1 MSPRPL
7 LLALQLSACA
17 ALAAALAPAAREA
30 RIVELLG
37 KGRVGLPQS
46 DEVELDELVANLEG
60 QKPTIAS
67 VRGDWDLLYTSK
79 SEFDPANPLG
89 RRVAVHKSNLRRSIG
104 CTPGSLINLRTGGW
118 TAPHQASRRSSTWPS
133 RRPRP
138 SRRRRRSSAS

>member
-7 LLALQLSACA
+7 LLLALHLS
-17 ALAAALAPAAREA
+17 LATSLAPAAREA

-89 RRVAVHKSNLRRSIG
+89 RRVAVPKSNV
-104 CTPGSLINLRTGGW
+104 SLASTDSLVDVRAGGW
-118 TAPHQASRRSSTWPS
+118 TAPHQESRRSSTWPS

>member
-7 LLALQLSACA
+7 LLLALPLS
-17 ALAAALAPAAREA
+17 AALAPAAREA

-89 RRVAVHKSNLRRSIG
+89 RRVAVHKSNLRRS
-104 CTPGSLINLRTGGW
+104 TGHTRLTG
-118 TAPHQASRRSSTWPS
+118 
-133 RRPRP
+133 
-138 SRRRRRSSAS
+138 

>member
-7 LLALQLSACA
+7 LLLALHLSAGNG
-17 ALAAALAPAAREA
+17 LAPAAREA

-67 VRGDWDLLYTSK
+67 VRGDWDWI
-79 SEFDPANPLG
+79 E
-89 RRVAVHKSNLRRSIG
+89 
-104 CTPGSLINLRTGGW
+104 
-118 TAPHQASRRSSTWPS
+118 SSP
-133 RRPRP
+133 
-138 SRRRRRSSAS
+138 

>member
-7 LLALQLSACA
+7 LLLALHLSAGC
-17 ALAAALAPAAREA
+17 ALAPAAREA
-30 RIVELLG
+30 RIIELLG

-67 VRGDWDLLYTSK
+67 VSGDWDLLYTSK

-89 RRVAVHKSNLRRSIG
+89 RRVDAGR
-104 CTPGSLINLRTGGW
+104 W
-118 TAPHQASRRSSTWPS
+118 QASRSHRT
-133 RRPRP
+133 
-138 SRRRRRSSAS
+138 AETV

>member
-1 MSPRPL
+1 MRGVDIDQEVSSKL
-7 LLALQLSACA
+7 C
-17 ALAAALAPAAREA
+17 APAAREA

-89 RRVAVHKSNLRRSIG
+89 RRVDGPAVLN
-104 CTPGSLINLRTGGW
+104 
-118 TAPHQASRRSSTWPS
+118 
-133 RRPRP
+133 
-138 SRRRRRSSAS
+138 

>member
-7 LLALQLSACA
+7 LLLALHLSASD
-17 ALAAALAPAAREA
+17 ALAPAAREA
-30 RIVELLG
+30 RIIELLG

-67 VRGDWDLLYTSK
+67 LRGDWDLLYTSK

-89 RRVAVHKSNLRRSIG
+89 RRVAVHKSNLRISTTR
-104 CTPGSLINLRTGGW
+104 LTG
-118 TAPHQASRRSSTWPS
+118 
-133 RRPRP
+133 
-138 SRRRRRSSAS
+138 

>member
-1 MSPRPL
+1 MSPRPLL
-7 LLALQLSACA
+7 LLALQLSAGT
-17 ALAAALAPAAREA
+17 ALQPAAREA

-67 VRGDWDLLYTSK
+67 VSGDWDLLYTSK

-89 RRVAVHKSNLRRSIG
+89 RRVAVHKSNLRISTTR
-104 CTPGSLINLRTGGW
+104 LTG
-118 TAPHQASRRSSTWPS
+118 
-133 RRPRP
+133 
-138 SRRRRRSSAS
+138 